1 MSKLIVHFDT
11 ATVIDINECVV
22 VDTNDFDANDEAEL
36 EENEDYIFEIAE
48 RIGKAVDLKG
58 ETA

>member
-1 MSKLIVHFDT
+1 MSKLIVHFGT
-11 ATVIDINECVV
+11 GTIIDISECVV
-22 VDTNDFDANDEAEL
+22 VDTNDFDDHDEAEL

-48 RIGKAVDLKG
+48 RIGKAIDLKG